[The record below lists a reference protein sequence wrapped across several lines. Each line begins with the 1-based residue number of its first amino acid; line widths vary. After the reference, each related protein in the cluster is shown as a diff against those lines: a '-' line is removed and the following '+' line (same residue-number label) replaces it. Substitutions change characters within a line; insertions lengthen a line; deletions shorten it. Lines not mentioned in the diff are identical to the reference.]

1 MWIET
6 EKNKTIKNKNEPKLG
21 DFFPINKTTYL
32 QLDIMFV
39 NFIHSLD
46 SFINY

>member
-6 EKNKTIKNKNEPKLG
+6 EKNKTIQNKNEPELG
-21 DFFPINKTTYL
+21 DIFPKNKTSYL
-32 QLDIMFV
+32 HLDIMFV

-46 SFINY
+46 SFIN